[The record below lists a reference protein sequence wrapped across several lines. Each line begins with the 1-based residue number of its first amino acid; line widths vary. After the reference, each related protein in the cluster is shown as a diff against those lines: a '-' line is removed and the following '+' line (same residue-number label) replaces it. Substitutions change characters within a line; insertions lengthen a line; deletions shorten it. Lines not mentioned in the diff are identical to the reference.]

1 MCDQKEANRTFI
13 SPVQTFWDWTPSSFK
28 YCDVTHVRDVL
39 TYESLLYLFSLFLRG
54 CQDSEKDRVSNE
66 KERERE
72 GKKERDKLERQ
83 KKIMKTKV
91 YPSKSYTRTHKEKE
105 SPGEREKQIENRTK
119 R

>member
-1 MCDQKEANRTFI
+1 MNVCVTKKKRIELLFP
-13 SPVQTFWDWTPSSFK
+13 PVQTFLNWTPFSFK
-28 YCDVTHVRDVL
+28 YCNVTHVRDVL
-39 TYESLLYLFSLFLRG
+39 MYESLLYLFSLFLRG

-91 YPSKSYTRTHKEKE
+91 YP
-105 SPGEREKQIENRTK
+105 PK